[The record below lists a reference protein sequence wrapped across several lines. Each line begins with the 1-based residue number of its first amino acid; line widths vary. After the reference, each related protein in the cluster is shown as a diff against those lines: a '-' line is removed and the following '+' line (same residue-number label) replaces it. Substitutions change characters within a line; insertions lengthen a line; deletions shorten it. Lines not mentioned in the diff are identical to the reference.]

1 MRQAR
6 HLACR
11 QKIIQKTGRFIYHY
25 GINILTV
32 YSLAY
37 IITDPE
43 ALRSAVLMAGTH
55 FAFNVGSLQD
65 FELTFLHHKI
75 ETVRRVRDWVSRQDP
90 KLVAEITKQI
100 VTLAYTEVCSD
111 IYLVS
116 RMRLMI
122 SDLPW

>member
-1 MRQAR
+1 MRQVR
-6 HLACR
+6 HLVCR
-11 QKIIQKTGRFIYHY
+11 QKITRKTGKSTYHY
-25 GINILTV
+25 GSNLLTV
-32 YSLAY
+32 HSLAY

-75 ETVRRVRDWVSRQDP
+75 ETVRLVRDWVSRQDP
-90 KLVAEITKQI
+90 KLVAGITKQI
-100 VTLAYTEVCSD
+100 VTLAYTEVCFNV
-111 IYLVS
+111 YLVS
-116 RMRLMI
+116 GMRLMT